1 MRNLRQNLEI
11 LAGGQPCQKSTE
23 PTENST
29 SYMGMVGTS
38 PAMHRVF
45 NLIRKVATADFP
57 VLING
62 ASGTGKEMVAKAIH
76 QRSKRASGPFVAV
89 NCGAIPRELMESEL
103 FGHERGAF
111 TGAYR
116 TVAGKAELANRG
128 ILFLDEVGEIPLE
141 LQAKL
146 LRFLQEF
153 SFERI
158 GGRQRIEVDVR
169 VISATNSNLKEM
181 MSNGSFREDLY
192 YRLDG
197 IDIGLPL
204 LRDRDDDVLIMG
216 KLFLEQV
223 SSELGRE
230 LKGFSQEA
238 IQTLR
243 RYSWPGNVR
252 ELINR
257 VRRAC
262 VMAEGQCVTCKD
274 LGLDDSEIQVDP
286 RDGRSL
292 AESMAK
298 YEAKLVS
305 EALAECGGN
314 VAKAA
319 RVLKTSRSVIY
330 HLIKKY
336 TIKEFI
342 SALVLGTSL
351 GFTLVHTLNL
361 DLYFR

>member
-1 MRNLRQNLEI
+1 MSYPSPYLGV
-11 LAGGQPCQKSTE
+11 LAHGQPCQKSTE

-57 VLING
+57 VLITG

-103 FGHERGAF
+103 FGHER
-111 TGAYR
+111 
-116 TVAGKAELANRG
+116 VAGKAELANRG

-181 MSNGSFREDLY
+181 MLNGRFREDLY

-197 IDIGLPL
+197 IDIELPL

-257 VRRAC
+257 IRRAC
-262 VMAEGQCVTCKD
+262 VMAEGQCVNCKD

-286 RDGRSL
+286 RNGLGLS
-292 AESMAK
+292 ESIAQ

-305 EALAECGGN
+305 KALAECGGN
-314 VAKAA
+314 VAKTA

-336 TIKEFI
+336 TLKEFI
-342 SALVLGTSL
+342 SAMVLGASL
-351 GFTLVHTLNL
+351 GFTLVHTLSL